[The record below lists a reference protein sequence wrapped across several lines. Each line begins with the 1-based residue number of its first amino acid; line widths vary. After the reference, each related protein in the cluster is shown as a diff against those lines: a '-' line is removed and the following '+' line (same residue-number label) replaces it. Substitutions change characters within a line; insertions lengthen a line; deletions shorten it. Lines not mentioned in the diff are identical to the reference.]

1 MNTSLLPRLLTISE
15 NFWLPKFQPPTDK
28 SVLRVGFVFFR
39 LLKRLYISLSFQS
52 NGMIWID
59 KKRRENW
66 KKEYQIKQVKNQVN
80 WLCLLQGLRSN
91 CFRPFHYLLTNQTQK
106 FPWNIDQEIVVEKWK
121 KANLNY
127 SKRVVPNDTSEWE
140 WNRNIAL
147 GTILKTNSAG
157 RFIAVY
163 KVEFRVE
170 YLSWKPKI
178 YNKY

>member
-1 MNTSLLPRLLTISE
+1 MNTSLLPRLLTILE
-15 NFWLPKFQPPTDK
+15 NFWLPNFQPPTDK

-59 KKRRENW
+59 KK
-66 KKEYQIKQVKNQVN
+66 KKRKLKERNHMKQVKNQVN

-91 CFRPFHYLLTNQTQK
+91 CFRPFHHLLTNQTQK

-127 SKRVVPNDTSEWE
+127 SKRNVPNDTSEWE
-140 WNRNIAL
+140 WYRNIAL
-147 GTILKTNSAG
+147 GPILKTNSAG
-157 RFIAVY
+157 RFIAV
-163 KVEFRVE
+163 
-170 YLSWKPKI
+170 
-178 YNKY
+178 

>member
-121 KANLNY
+121 KANFELQQTQCAKWYKWMGMKQKYCVGANLKNKFRRTLY
-127 SKRVVPNDTSEWE
+127 CSISRVQSWVFK
-140 WNRNIAL
+140 
-147 GTILKTNSAG
+147 LKA
-157 RFIAVY
+157 
-163 KVEFRVE
+163 
-170 YLSWKPKI
+170 
-178 YNKY
+178 